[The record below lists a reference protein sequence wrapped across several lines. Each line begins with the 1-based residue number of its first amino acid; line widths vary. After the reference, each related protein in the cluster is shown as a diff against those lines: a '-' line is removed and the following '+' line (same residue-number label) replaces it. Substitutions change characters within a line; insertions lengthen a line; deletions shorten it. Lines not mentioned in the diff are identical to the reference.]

1 MPGSSPDK
9 PARPSNLASL
19 ILRKVA
25 GVKSVTVATA
35 LDHSPGHVSRILSGE
50 SGLKLDEMQTFFD
63 VLGLSVIESN
73 GQIVQMSAEK
83 AQALRTLAMES
94 LARDE
99 S

>member
-1 MPGSSPDK
+1 MPESSPNSL
-9 PARPSNLASL
+9 ARGSNLSSL

-35 LDHSPGHVSRILSGE
+35 LDHSPDHISRILSCE
-50 SGLKLDEMQTFFD
+50 RGLKLNEMQTFFD
-63 VLGLSVIESN
+63 VLGLSVIESS

-94 LARDE
+94 LARDGA
-99 S
+99 